1 MSEQGDQD
9 GLRERVQARGEQA
22 IGDLAQALFENPML
36 RGELTAA
43 VAALEKAVEAQ
54 HPSMGALILST
65 AGEVERLERRL
76 RAVSERL
83 EAVEDQL
90 DRMARDVGE
99 IRRQPGV
106 DAAVP
111 ADQAS
116 LPVED

>member
-1 MSEQGDQD
+1 MTDPGDQD

-36 RGELTAA
+36 SGALTAA
-43 VAALEKAVEAQ
+43 FGAREKAVEAQ
-54 HPSMGALILST
+54 HAALGALNLPT
-65 AGEVERLERRL
+65 AGGVERLERRL

-90 DRMARDVGE
+90 DRMAREVAE
-99 IRRQPGV
+99 VRRQP
-106 DAAVP
+106 AAEAVVP

-116 LPVED
+116 LQVED